1 MSATPLRPKERDE
14 TATPGG
20 SGPPIAPAEPLLT
33 VPNLL
38 SGLRLVLAPVLLL
51 LAWTGRPTPFLVAL
65 TISLLSDLCDG
76 WLARRLGQSSRLGTL
91 LDSYGD
97 LATYLTVPLCAW
109 WLWPDLIRREAWYAA
124 AVVSAYTFPIAL
136 GFLKYGRLTA
146 YHTYG
151 AKLSA
156 VVVGASALVLFAGGP
171 PLPFRIATWV
181 LVLAE
186 LEEIAIT
193 TILPQWRPNVPSIL
207 HARRLLRDGE

>member
-1 MSATPLRPKERDE
+1 M
-14 TATPGG
+14 TATSPE
-20 SGPPIAPAEPLLT
+20 PDQRPEPLLT
-33 VPNLL
+33 IPNLL
-38 SGLRLVLAPVLLL
+38 SCLRLVLAPVLLY
-51 LAWTGRPTPFLVAL
+51 LAWIGEPTPFLVAL
-65 TISLLSDLCDG
+65 VCSLLSDLFDG
-76 WLARRLGQSSRLGTL
+76 YFARRFNQATHLGTL

-97 LATYLTVPLCAW
+97 FATYMTVPLCAW
-109 WLWPDLIRREAWYAA
+109 WLWPDLIRREAWFAA
-124 AVVSAYTFPIAL
+124 AVVTSYVFPIVL
-136 GFLKYGRLTA
+136 GYLKYGRLTS

-193 TILPQWRPNVPSIL
+193 TILPEWRTNVPSIL
-207 HARRLLRDGE
+207 HARRLLRSEERQQIR